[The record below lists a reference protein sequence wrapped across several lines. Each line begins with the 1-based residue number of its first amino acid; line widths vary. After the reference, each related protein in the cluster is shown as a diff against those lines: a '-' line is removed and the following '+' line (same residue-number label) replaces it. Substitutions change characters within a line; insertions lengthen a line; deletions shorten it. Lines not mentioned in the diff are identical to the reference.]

1 MRNRISQGLRL
12 TNRLI
17 LSNKVLLSL
26 HLLEQNITNLEDEV
40 IKVVEENPFLE
51 IDIHPFPKAPKR
63 IKKAE
68 GTDDIMENTGVRI
81 VTLRD
86 YLLDQL
92 HVMDLKEDFEHIL
105 EALIDLLDIHGFLTV
120 EIKDISKDL
129 KVPVKKVKA
138 AVEIL
143 KAMDPPGVGSMNAK
157 EALKLQTDEP
167 LVRSLIDYLEE
178 LKSNPHLVM
187 KKLKLSQSEFDE
199 AFEKLKTLNP
209 YPANGFADSEYTGYV
224 EPDIL
229 VLKSG
234 NGYVVTTNET
244 FDVKFTST
252 NLYEKLL
259 ESENESDRKFAKL
272 LNDRANSLIEALN
285 RRKETLIEIG
295 RALVKHEIE
304 FLNGGKIVPL
314 KIAEIAREIDL
325 SLSTVARAVSTKYI
339 RTPRGVHSLKAF
351 FSRAVYSSNN
361 GNVSREWVKE
371 RIKTIISSEDKAKPL
386 SDNQIVDILRKE
398 GIKLSRRVVTKY
410 REELMIPSSKRRRAC

>member
-1 MRNRISQGLRL
+1 MRNRISQKLKL
-12 TNRLI
+12 TNKLI

-26 HLLEQNITNLEDEV
+26 HLLEQNITDLEDEV
-40 IKVVEENPFLE
+40 VKVVEENPFLE
-51 IDIHPFPKAPKR
+51 VDMQPFPRAPKK

-68 GTDDIMENTGVRI
+68 GTDDIMENTGVRV

-92 HVMDLKEDFEHIL
+92 HVMDLEEDFEHIM

-120 EIKDISKDL
+120 EVKDISKDL
-129 KVPVKKVKA
+129 KVPVEKVKT

-143 KAMDPPGVGSMNAK
+143 KTMDPPGIGSTNAK
-157 EALKLQTDEP
+157 EALKMQTNEP
-167 LVRSLIDYLEE
+167 LVRALIDYLEE
-178 LKSNPHLVM
+178 LESNPHLVI
-187 KKLKLSQSEFDE
+187 KELKLSQSEFDE

-209 YPANGFADSEYTGYV
+209 YPANGFADSEYTGYI

-229 VLKSG
+229 VIKSG

-259 ESENESDRKFAKL
+259 ESENESDRRFAKL

-295 RALVKHEIE
+295 RALINHEME

-361 GNVSREWVKE
+361 GDVSREWVKE
-371 RIKTIISSEDKAKPL
+371 RIKTIISTENRAKPL
-386 SDNQIVDILRKE
+386 SDSQIVDILRKE